1 MDRLISFLK
10 VISDETR
17 LRMLLL
23 LMEQELCVCEIC
35 EVLEISQPKVSRHL
49 ARMREAG
56 FVRDDRQGQWVF
68 YYANFDDEVQSE
80 IMQAINNKRN
90 YYLQLNQDM
99 NSLTVKATEGI
110 FCSRVINRRGVELK

>member
-99 NSLTVKATEGI
+99 NSLTVKATEDI

>member
-1 MDRLISFLK
+1 MNKLVSFLK
-10 VISDETR
+10 IISDETR
-17 LRMLLL
+17 LRILLL

-68 YYANFDDEVQSE
+68 YYVNFDDEVQRE
-80 IMQAINNKRN
+80 IMQAINNKRKK
-90 YYLQLNQDM
+90 YPLINQDVK
-99 NSLTVKATEGI
+99 NLTVKAVEGSL
-110 FCSRVINRRGVELK
+110 CSRVDRRGVELK